1 MNNKMAKLF
10 RTSGT
15 GAQQQT
21 LDTTDEKIKIYADD
35 TALDT
40 DLTNIPDGEIVATK
54 ESVSGGGSGYVGE
67 IPLGTWASFENDTA
81 PNSEWIQAGT
91 TFDANVYPALA
102 MMLGGNTVPERFDHN
117 RLGDYEDITLPTS
130 SASAITME
138 YDGVFDI
145 QINGTSGQQ
154 TNIYFYVNGNL
165 ITQTS
170 KSGTYI
176 PKDRSVFSFKKGDVI
191 YITVS
196 GGSITTKVRYYTHP
210 LFIKATPTSSDSD
223 YEGTLNSIRE
233 FYVRN
238 NTYSTEERLTGGVW
252 IDGKPIYRKSFSLG
266 QTSSGTVL
274 VTGVAELVSAGGW
287 FKDSSTDNQTPFPFT
302 GQSGARVPR
311 INSNHELFLQVQA
324 TFYQGNIWI
333 EYTKTTD

>member
-1 MNNKMAKLF
+1 MSNRMAKMF

-54 ESVSGGGSGYVGE
+54 ESASGGGSGYVGE

-91 TFDANVYPALA
+91 TFDANAYPALA

-117 RLGDYEDITLPTS
+117 RLGDIE
-130 SASAITME
+130 SAPASGFTAD
-138 YDGVFDI
+138 YDGVLYGSRRNNGI
-145 QINGTSGQQ
+145 AVSINNAEVMYSEVTGELSA
-154 TNIYFYVNGNL
+154 YFPWTVA
-165 ITQTS
+165 
-170 KSGTYI
+170 
-176 PKDRSVFSFKKGDVI
+176 FKKGD
-191 YITVS
+191 YITYQS
-196 GGSITTKVRYYTHP
+196 GSGSSHLANIAYFEHP
-210 LFIKATPTSSDSD
+210 LFIKATPTSNDSD

-252 IDGKPIYRKSFSLG
+252 IDGKPIYRKTYYSATNWANGAVVDTVPNVDMVITIKQIASDGSSYREFYTDASNGIGVGYFIATNQIRAYRSGSFATTRPSLII
-266 QTSSGTVL
+266 
-274 VTGVAELVSAGGW
+274 
-287 FKDSSTDNQTPFPFT
+287 F
-302 GQSGARVPR
+302 
-311 INSNHELFLQVQA
+311 
-324 TFYQGNIWI
+324 

>member
-1 MNNKMAKLF
+1 MAKLF

-15 GAQQQT
+15 GSQQQT

-54 ESVSGGGSGYVGE
+54 ESASGGGSGYVGE

-91 TFDANVYPALA
+91 TFDANAYPALA

-117 RLGDYEDITLPTS
+117 RLGNYETLSTS
-130 SASAITME
+130 SFSPWTAP
-138 YDGVFDI
+138 YDGILIFCGDAV
-145 QINGTSGQQ
+145 IN
-154 TNIYFYVNGNL
+154 VNGA
-165 ITQTS
+165 IVCISTT
-170 KSGTYI
+170 GTN
-176 PKDRSVFSFKKGDVI
+176 KANTLAVNKGDIV
-191 YITVS
+191 TLS
-196 GGSITTKVRYYTHP
+196 SITSQLQIKVAYYSH
-210 LFIKATPTSSDSD
+210 LMFIKATPTSNDSD

-238 NTYSTEERLTGGVW
+238 NTYSTEERATGGVW
-252 IDGKPIYRKSFSLG
+252 IDGKPIYRKCFSQIG
-266 QTSSGTVL
+266 
-274 VTGVAELVSAGGW
+274 
-287 FKDSSTDNQTPFPFT
+287 
-302 GQSGARVPR
+302 
-311 INSNHELFLQVQA
+311 INSIDCSALGIDDVVSLRGIAVNRDNNFLDLPYCTGSDYWFALYMSNSNKVIA
-324 TFYQGNIWI
+324 FSTALTESNSRVRVIL